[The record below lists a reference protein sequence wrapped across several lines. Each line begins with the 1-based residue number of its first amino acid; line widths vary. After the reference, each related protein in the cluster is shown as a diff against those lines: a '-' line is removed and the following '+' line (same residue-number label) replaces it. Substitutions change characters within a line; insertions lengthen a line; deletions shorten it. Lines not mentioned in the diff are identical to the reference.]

1 MAIYQITC
9 YAPATLEQSKKGYQC
24 QAWEYEV
31 QAATAEE
38 ALESHLNTPHF
49 KTTNANL
56 SVLLAT
62 EPVIGLY
69 QLVA

>member
-38 ALESHLNTPHF
+38 AFALADVAHKESGE
-49 KTTNANL
+49 TTEITQKNSML
-56 SVLLAT
+56 IS
-62 EPVIGLY
+62 E
-69 QLVA
+69 